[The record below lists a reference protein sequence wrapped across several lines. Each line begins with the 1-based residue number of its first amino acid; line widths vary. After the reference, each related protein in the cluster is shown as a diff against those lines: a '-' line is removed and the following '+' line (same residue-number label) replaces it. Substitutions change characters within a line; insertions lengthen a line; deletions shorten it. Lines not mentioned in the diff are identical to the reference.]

1 MEVSSESI
9 IAGATVVQVIVTI
22 VLVCITNRYAR
33 TTKKILDQNQQ
44 MRVDAQK
51 PEIALYPAQYR
62 ILNNPYE
69 RVGLFLENTGAGP
82 AFDVEFTYNP
92 FFKIRGETNDVTL
105 ESVHLLRGMDYLPS
119 KQKII
124 EELCTISDAYFD
136 TLKEKQ
142 FAVGVTYKDS
152 LGKGCQKTLP
162 INFNKRLQLK
172 SQI

>member
-1 MEVSSESI
+1 MEVSSDFI
-9 IAGATVVQVIVTI
+9 IAVATVVQAIITG
-22 VLVCITNRYAR
+22 VLVFITAYYAW
-33 TTKKILDQNQQ
+33 QNQQ

-62 ILNNPYE
+62 IPNNPYE

-82 AFDVEFTYNP
+82 ALDMEFTYNP
-92 FFKIRGETNDVTL
+92 SFKIRRGGTDDITL

-119 KQKII
+119 KRKIW
-124 EELCTISDAYFD
+124 EELCTISDDYFN

-142 FAVGVTYKDS
+142 FSVEVTYKDS
-152 LGKGCQKTLP
+152 RGKGYQKTLH
-162 INFNKRLQLK
+162 INLNKRLQLK